1 MNKINNESLNNNVS
15 ENIIKM
21 FNIIKA
27 TLGCLRVSTGSFAIA
42 YPTLIIKSRLIIKV
56 KQFLA
61 AIIVAI

>member
-1 MNKINNESLNNNVS
+1 MSKINNESLNNNVS
-15 ENIIKM
+15 ENIIKV

-27 TLGCLRVSTGSFAIA
+27 TLGCLRVSTGSFVIA

-61 AIIVAI
+61 AIIVAK